1 MKKSLL
7 QFSIC
12 ILMGV
17 ILLLAGSATTA
28 KAADIEAFRTAV
40 EDTWD
45 KYSAAMNAE
54 NPVLWISLWDEN
66 GIQMPPGAPAVVG
79 KAAIEKG
86 IHASYEALDWEE
98 FTIRLEEVKVAGD
111 WGFARGTYSASITPR
126 AGGETAF
133 LNGKYLTIFKRQ
145 PDGSWKI
152 FRDCFN
158 SSAPPG

>member
-1 MKKSLL
+1 
-7 QFSIC
+7 
-12 ILMGV
+12 MGV
-17 ILLLAGSATTA
+17 ILLLAGPATA
-28 KAADIEAFRTAV
+28 EKAADVEAFKAAV

-45 KYSAAMNAE
+45 KYSIAMNAE
-54 NPVLWISLWDEN
+54 NPDLWISLWDEN

-79 KAAIEKG
+79 RPAIEKG
-86 IHASYEALDWEE
+86 IHESYQALDWEE
-98 FTIRLEEVKVAGD
+98 FTINLEEVRVAGD

-133 LNGKYLTIFKRQ
+133 LDGKYLTILKRQ

-158 SSAPPG
+158 SNVPPG